1 MNRNQRHLLILA
13 CLSHALCHAYMLIFP
28 VVLGPIKQQY
38 GFSFLGV
45 GTVGMVAYFCFGLG
59 AMPAGLLIDKVGP
72 KRMLTIG
79 LFGMALSSLAIG
91 LTPSV
96 SFMMLAMFAIG
107 CFASI
112 HHPAALAMISMMSL
126 QRKGRAFGTHAVAGS
141 MGIAVAPFIT
151 GAVLSQLN
159 WRYPYLL
166 FALLGLIAAFFSFR
180 LPTPEAIERRA
191 PDSPKLDAPPEPTA
205 PGYAHLIFVTLCVAS
220 ALFGLVY
227 RGTLTYFPTLFAQHS
242 AALNGSHLWIGS
254 LTGLILA
261 VGAVGQFYGGV
272 VSDRLKTKAHGTLVI
287 FIISAPLLVVI
298 GLTQG
303 TTQLILCGLLSMLVF
318 TFQPIQNHII
328 ADATTQRR
336 RGVAYGVNYGLLFGF
351 GSFAASVG
359 GWVIDRF
366 GVHAIYICMGGIAV
380 LAAGAVAAQLTLSQK
395 SALSNV
401 NLDLDPLRA
410 QTGVEGR

>member
-1 MNRNQRHLLILA
+1 MSQNQRHLLILA

-28 VVLGPIKQQY
+28 VVLGLIKQQY

-59 AMPAGLLIDKVGP
+59 AIPAGLLIDKVGP

-79 LFGMALSSLAIG
+79 LFGMALASLSIG

-96 SFMMLAMFAIG
+96 AFMMLAMFALG

-112 HHPAALAMISMMSL
+112 HHPAALAMISMMTL
-126 QRKGRAFGTHAVAGS
+126 QRKGIAFGTHAVAGS
-141 MGIAVAPFIT
+141 VGLAAAPFIT
-151 GAVLSQLN
+151 GVLLSQFN

-166 FALLGLIAAFFSFR
+166 FALLGLMAAVFSLQ
-180 LPTPEAIERRA
+180 LPTPEATERRA
-191 PDSPKLDAPPEPTA
+191 PGSPKLDAPPGPTSPA
-205 PGYAHLIFVTLCVAS
+205 YAYLIFVTLCVAS

-227 RGTLTYFPTLFAQHS
+227 RGTLTYFPTLFAQNS
-242 AALNGSHLWIGS
+242 AALNGSYLWIGS

-261 VGAVGQFYGGV
+261 VGAIGQFYGGV
-272 VSDRLKTKAHGTLVI
+272 ISDRLKTKAHGTLGI
-287 FIISAPLLVVI
+287 FIMSAPLLVGI
-298 GLTQG
+298 GMTRG
-303 TTQLILCGLLSMLVF
+303 VTQLVLCGLLSMLVF

-328 ADATTQRR
+328 ADATKRHR

-351 GSFAASVG
+351 GSFAASAG
-359 GWVIDRF
+359 GWVIDQH

-380 LAAGAVAAQLTLSQK
+380 LAAGAVAAQLVLSRQD
-395 SALSNV
+395 ALPTV
-401 NLDLDPLRA
+401 NLGLDPLQAEAEVAR
-410 QTGVEGR
+410 R

>member
-1 MNRNQRHLLILA
+1 MSRIQRHLLILA

-96 SFMMLAMFAIG
+96 AFMMLAMFALG

-112 HHPAALAMISMMSL
+112 HHPAALAMISMMKVE
-126 QRKGRAFGTHAVAGS
+126 RKGRAFGIHAVAGS
-141 MGIAVAPFIT
+141 IGIAAAPFIT
-151 GAVLSQLN
+151 GAILSQLD

-166 FALLGLIAAFFSFR
+166 FALLGLMAAFFSLQ
-180 LPTPEAIERRA
+180 LPVPEGLERRA
-191 PDSPKLDAPPEPTA
+191 PGSPKLDALPEQTA
-205 PGYAHLIFVTLCVAS
+205 PGYAYQIFVALCGAS
-220 ALFGLVY
+220 ALFGLIY
-227 RGTLTYFPTLFAQHS
+227 RGTLTYFPTLFAQNG

-261 VGAVGQFYGGV
+261 FGAIGQFYGGV
-272 VSDRLKTKAHGTLVI
+272 ASDRLKTKAHGTLFI
-287 FIISAPLLVVI
+287 FVMSAPLLVGI
-298 GLTQG
+298 GFTQG
-303 TTQLILCGLLSMLVF
+303 VTQLILCGLLSLLVF

-328 ADATTQRR
+328 AEATKQRR

-359 GWVIDRF
+359 GWGIDRF
-366 GVHAIYICMGGIAV
+366 GVHAIYVCMGGVAI
-380 LAAGAVAAQLTLSQK
+380 LAAGAVAAQLILSHR
-395 SALSNV
+395 SALAEV
-401 NLDLDPLRA
+401 NLDPTP
-410 QTGVEGR
+410 QQM